1 MKPKTKLPPKIF
13 TGAWLD
19 KRDNAMLVD
28 AAKRNGRSLAGEV
41 RVRLLGT
48 TTAHPIGDTQ
58 PDSTFKK

>member
-1 MKPKTKLPPKIF
+1 MKKQSKIF

-19 KRDNAMLVD
+19 KRDNAMLVN

-48 TTAHPIGDTQ
+48 TVVDPIGDTQ
-58 PDSTFKK
+58 TDSTFKK